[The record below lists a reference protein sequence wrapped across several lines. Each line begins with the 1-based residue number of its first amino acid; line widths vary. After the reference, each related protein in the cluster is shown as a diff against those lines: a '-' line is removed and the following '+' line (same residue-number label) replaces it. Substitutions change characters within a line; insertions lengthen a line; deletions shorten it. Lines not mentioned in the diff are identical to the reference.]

1 MSGTGAEMSYRLFA
15 VITLGLSLL
24 LGGCAVKLGK
34 STEKVYWPKPPEAP
48 RYVHEANIHNELDI
62 ERVSRS
68 EALRRKVIGSD
79 PKAKAA
85 FIKPFDVAVRHGRI
99 VVSDTMANT
108 LHLFD
113 IPSRRLMRIGRSKVG
128 RLLNPLGVAIDDEAN
143 IYVADS
149 GAKQVVVYNATGHF
163 LKRIGGSGDLVR
175 PADVAVTLDGSRL
188 YVVDAGGITSDRHR
202 VAMYSGEGELLR
214 TFGIRGQGEGEFNLP
229 VSLAVA
235 PDGNVYVLDSGNFRV
250 QVFDA
255 DGNFIRAW
263 GQLGRGYGD
272 FARPRGIA
280 IDADGYV
287 YVTDAAYR
295 NFQIFTPE
303 GQLLMW
309 VGGDTMHD
317 EPGGYVL
324 PSGIAVDETF
334 RVYVVDQ
341 LFRKVD
347 VIRRLTEKEIRT
359 LTRNLQRRGRRPA
372 AAAVDEGEAREEVA
386 DSRALDAGVV
396 GEAIKKGAGDAME
409 TPAAGEPQVE
419 DEANKGV
426 PAKVD

>member
-1 MSGTGAEMSYRLFA
+1 MKYGILVLCAG
-15 VITLGLSLL
+15 LL
-24 LGGCAVKLGK
+24 LLPGCAVKMGK
-34 STEKVYWPKPPEAP
+34 QTEKVYWPKPPEMP

-62 ERVSRS
+62 QQVSSSER
-68 EALRRKVIGSD
+68 LRRAVIGAD

-85 FIKPFDVAVRHGRI
+85 FVKPFDVAVRHGRI

-113 IPSRRLMRIGRSKVG
+113 IPSRRLMRIGRSQKG
-128 RLLNPLGVAIDDEAN
+128 RLINPLGVAIDDEAN

-149 GAKQVVVYNATGHF
+149 GAKQIVVYNATGHF
-163 LKRIGGSGDLVR
+163 LRRIGGPGDLSR
-175 PADVAVTLDGSRL
+175 PSDVAVTLDGGRI
-188 YVVDAGGITSDRHR
+188 YVVDSGGITSDRHQ
-202 VAMYSGEGELLR
+202 VVMYDREGELLGN
-214 TFGIRGQGEGEFNLP
+214 FGVRGQGEGEFNLP

-235 PDGNVYVLDSGNFRV
+235 PNGQVYVLDSGNFRV

-255 DGNFIRAW
+255 DGGYVRAF
-263 GQLGRGYGD
+263 GQLGRGFGD

-280 IDADGYV
+280 IDADGNV
-287 YVTDAAYR
+287 YVTDAAFR
-295 NFQIFTPE
+295 NFQIFTAD

-309 VGGDTMHD
+309 IGGETMND

-347 VIRRLTEKEIRT
+347 IIRRLSEKEIKLVSRKMA
-359 LTRNLQRRGRRPA
+359 RRGQRPA
-372 AAAVDEGEAREEVA
+372 ASVGEEAAVDGEANSPAGSETADPGAAAAEPEV
-386 DSRALDAGVV
+386 VV
-396 GEAIKKGAGDAME
+396 QDVG
-409 TPAAGEPQVE
+409 Q
-419 DEANKGV
+419 
-426 PAKVD
+426 